1 MEELVSRISTAAGV
15 TPDMAR
21 TAIGII
27 LAFLQKEAPAEVEG
41 LIAQLP
47 GAAEA
52 VAATQAEGGKGG
64 GLMGGL
70 MGMMGGG
77 GGLMALAGQL
87 SGAGL
92 GMGEMQGVGHEL
104 FAFVREKAGDEAV
117 GKIANAIPG
126 LSQFI

>member
-1 MEELVSRISTAAGV
+1 MDELVARITDAAGIGS
-15 TPDMAR
+15 DMAR

-27 LAFLQKEAPAEVEG
+27 LNFLQKEAPDEVNG
-41 LIAQLP
+41 LIQSIP

-52 VAATQAEGGKGG
+52 VAAQNTDSTKSA
-64 GLMGGL
+64 GLLGGL

-77 GGLMALAGQL
+77 GGLMGLASQL

-92 GMGEMQGVGHEL
+92 GMGDMQSVGHEL

-117 GKIANAIPG
+117 GRIANAVPG